1 MTAYEKALEEG
12 KRKIPYCG
20 MLILGESQVGKTSL
34 YRQLVGKEFRQDL
47 ESTKGIDNN
56 IVDTMVDERSIK
68 SGNVW
73 HEIEGSTG
81 ESFAKAVGEE
91 TRKRMPEKKENKQ
104 TDIPNERRLLQ
115 IIAQIKEEL
124 KPRPPPPPPASSRP
138 KMMFPG
144 PVSYDDY
151 SSSSFAPTETQP
163 VSAHEPVPREH
174 RGAGP
179 SKVASESSTVPE
191 VVREKLK
198 PFKIKHQPKEDTD
211 HTKLLTPNSLPEQPL
226 RVTER
231 RPVKKPGKQQAMEP
245 SRIITRRDSSI
256 IVGIAKGRSK
266 HDIEETLTLIALDFA
281 GQHEYRPMHHCF
293 IKRRACYLVVF
304 KLPDMIEFIESD
316 PESTVN
322 QCNNPWEEFRYWIHS
337 INAHIYPPDQNEKKA
352 INQISRIILVGTH
365 RKDVPLENLKIIDD
379 FIRDKIIHDPRCV
392 NHVKTVSNKVHSSQD
407 FCTKYFIAVENS
419 IDIKKSNEKYLIESG
434 TKAVQ
439 GVIECMSEKF
449 PFLKEEYPIK
459 WLKFKERIEIKATSA
474 PVLSMKE
481 LIAMASASRILQ
493 DDQQK
498 LAIKFLHESGK
509 IVCLGKLFF
518 PR

>member
-12 KRKIPYCG
+12 KRKIPYCV
-20 MLILGESQVGKTSL
+20 MLILGETQVGKTSL

-56 IVDTMVDERSIK
+56 VVDTMVDERSITMEK

-81 ESFAKAVGEE
+81 ESFAKAVVEE

-104 TDIPNERRLLQ
+104 TDIPDEGWLLQ
-115 IIAQIKEEL
+115 MIAHIKNEL
-124 KPRPPPPPPASSRP
+124 EPQPMMYA
-138 KMMFPG
+138 MFPE
-144 PVSYDDY
+144 PVPYDVH
-151 SSSSFAPTETQP
+151 SSSSFTPTKMLP
-163 VSAHEPVPREH
+163 VSAHEPVPQEH

-198 PFKIKHQPKEDTD
+198 PLKTKHQPKEDTD
-211 HTKLLTPNSLPEQPL
+211 QTKLLTPNSLPEQPL

-231 RPVKKPGKQQAMEP
+231 RPARKPDKQQGTEEP

-266 HDIEETLTLIALDFA
+266 PDVQETLTLITLDFA
-281 GQHEYRPMHHCF
+281 GQYEYRPMHHCF
-293 IKRRACYLVVF
+293 ITRRACYLVVF
-304 KLPDMIEFIESD
+304 KLPDMIKFIENG
-316 PESTVN
+316 PESRVDHR
-322 QCNNPWEEFRYWIHS
+322 NNPWEELHYWIHS
-337 INAHIYPPDQNEKKA
+337 INAHIYPPDQDEKKA
-352 INQISRIILVGTH
+352 INQFRRIIMVGTH
-365 RKDVPLENLKIIDD
+365 RDDVTLENLKIIDD

-392 NHVKTVSNKVHSSQD
+392 NHVITVSNKVHPSQEL
-407 FCTKYFIAVENS
+407 CTKYFVAVENS
-419 IDIKKSNEKYLIESG
+419 IDIKKSNKNYLIESG

-439 GVIECMSEKF
+439 GVIERMSEKL

-459 WLKFKERIEIKATSA
+459 WLKFKEQIEIKAAST

-481 LIAMASASRILQ
+481 LIAMATTSQILQ

-498 LAIKFLHESGK
+498 RAFKFLHESGK
-509 IVCLGKLFF
+509 IVCLGKSFF
-518 PR
+518 PT